1 MKYVKISILMSM
13 FLTLSNV
20 GMKGQNVDGIESTS
34 DSLQSRKI
42 NVAFNQVEEKDL
54 TGAITV
60 LHPTDYLWKD
70 NTLNITDGMNGRVG
84 GLFSGNN
91 LWGMSG
97 AMVLIDGVPRSFS
110 DITMDEVEQITV
122 LKGAAS
128 TVLYGSQAAKG
139 AILITSKKGVA
150 GTRKIDVKVN
160 QSFFEAKAY
169 PQYLGSADY
178 MTLYNEA
185 RRNDGMSEQFSEQMI
200 NNYRSGNPLIYPD
213 VDYYSKDYLRRFASE
228 THATANFSGG
238 NETARFYSN
247 IGWNNSNT
255 LLNIGEGSNTG
266 YNRFNVRSNVDVKMN
281 EVFSTSVNVSAVLS
295 NSRNAMGD
303 YWGQAA
309 SILPYKYTPL
319 IPIDKIE
326 PDDANSL
333 LLAKNSRNIIDGK
346 YLLGGSQEYMKTPF
360 GDLYAGGYNQ
370 YVNRLFQFSN
380 TININL
386 NQVVEGL
393 SFQTLF
399 NIDYTTAYIQS
410 LNKTYE
416 VYYPTWGDYLGETIL
431 TGLQKFGNYS
441 NSGTQ
446 EVTASGNRRNIGFS
460 GQLNYVKSWN
470 GIHNFSSSLLGWVNN
485 VQANAI
491 YQPYTNSN
499 LGLQL
504 SYNYMH
510 KYWVDFSSAVVNSS
524 KLPSGKR
531 VAYSPTLTL
540 SWLMSDE
547 NFLKDVKS
555 IDYLKLNTSV
565 GILNTDLDI
574 NNYYLYDNVY
584 TKGSNF
590 SWSDGKYTNQ
600 ASTSQYGANP
610 NLTFAKRKE
619 ITAGLQG
626 SFFKNLLTLDA
637 NFFWNRMDGMVT
649 QRMSQYPSYYANFV
663 PYSNYNCDQR
673 VGFDLMANLNKT
685 FGEFDFNLGINT
697 TYVTS
702 KVIKRDE
709 LYANAYQNRT
719 GKPTDAIFGLV
730 SDGFFMDENDITNHT
745 AQSFG
750 EVKPGDIKYI
760 DQNGDKI
767 IDANDEVQIGRWNAP
782 FYYALNFSASYKNIT
797 LFVQGTGNKGGN
809 GIKSNNYYWVD
820 GDKKY
825 STEVL
830 NRWTEETKNTATYPR
845 LSSQSNT
852 NNNRYSDFW
861 MYSTDRFNL
870 SKVQLTYNFSQNI
883 LKDKFVK
890 GLTVYANGAN
900 LLTVSKNKDIL
911 DLNVGTIPQNRYYE
925 MGFVAKF

>member
-1 MKYVKISILMSM
+1 MKYVKTSILMSM
-13 FLTLSNV
+13 FLVLSNMS
-20 GMKGQNVDGIESTS
+20 MKGQNIDIIGLES
-34 DSLQSRKI
+34 DSLQSPKI
-42 NVAFNQVEEKDL
+42 NVAFRQVEEKDL
-54 TGAITV
+54 NGAVSV
-60 LHPTDYLWKD
+60 LYPTDYLWKD
-70 NTLNITDGMNGRVG
+70 NTLGINQGMNGRVA

-91 LWGMSG
+91 IWGMNG
-97 AMVLIDGVPRSFS
+97 ALVLIDGVPRSFY
-110 DITMDEVEQITV
+110 DITMDEVEQITI

-128 TVLYGSQAAKG
+128 TVLYGSQAGKG

-185 RRNDGMSEQFSEQMI
+185 RRNDGMNEQFSEETI
-200 NNYRSGNPLIYPD
+200 NNFRSGDPIIYPD
-213 VDYYSKDYLRRFASE
+213 IDYFSKDYLRRFGSL

-247 IGWNNSNT
+247 IGWNSSNT
-255 LLNIGEGSNTG
+255 LLNVGEGRNTG
-266 YNRFNVRSNVDVKMN
+266 NDRFNVRSNVDVKMN
-281 EVFSTSVNVSAVLS
+281 EIFSTSVYVSAVLS
-295 NSRNAMGD
+295 NQRYEMGN
-303 YWGQAA
+303 YWAKA
-309 SILPYKYTPL
+309 DSILPYKYTPL
-319 IPIDKIE
+319 IPIDRIE

-333 LLAKNSRNIIDGK
+333 LLAKNSRNVIDGK

-360 GDLYAGGYNQ
+360 GDLYAGGYNK

-380 TININL
+380 TMNINL
-386 NQVVEGL
+386 GQMVQGL
-393 SFQTLF
+393 SFHTLF

-416 VYYPTWGDYLGETIL
+416 VYYPTWGDHLGETIL
-431 TGLQKFGNYS
+431 TGLEKFGNYS

-446 EVTASGNRRNIGFS
+446 EVTASASKRNIGFS

-470 GIHNFSSSLLGWVNN
+470 GTHNFSSSLIGWINN
-485 VQANAI
+485 VHANAV

-510 KYWVDFSSAVVNSS
+510 KYWIDFSSAVVNSS
-524 KLPSGKR
+524 KLPAGKR
-531 VAYSPTLTL
+531 VAYSPTITL

-547 NFLKDVKS
+547 NFMREVRG
-555 IDYLKLNTSV
+555 IDYLKLNTSA

-574 NNYYLYDNVY
+574 SGYYLYDNVY
-584 TKGSNF
+584 AKEAYF

-600 ASTSQYGANP
+600 ASTSKYGANP
-610 NLTFAKRKE
+610 NLSFAKRKE

-626 SFFKNLLTLDA
+626 SFLKNLLILDA
-637 NFFWNRMDGMVT
+637 NFFWNRMEGMVT

-663 PYSNYNCDQR
+663 PYSNYDCDQR
-673 VGFDLMANLNKT
+673 IGFDLMANLNKK
-685 FGEFDFNLGINT
+685 FGEFDLNLGINT

-702 KVIKRDE
+702 KAIKRDE
-709 LYANAYQNRT
+709 LYANAYQNRV

-730 SDGFFMDENDITNHT
+730 SKGFFMDENDVTNHAT
-745 AQSFG
+745 QSFG
-750 EVKPGDIKYI
+750 EVKPGDIKYV
-760 DQNGDKI
+760 DQNGDNI

-782 FYYALNFSASYKNIT
+782 FVYALNFSASYKNLT
-797 LFVQGTGNKGGN
+797 LFIQGTGNRGGN
-809 GIKSNNYYWVD
+809 GIKSGNYYWID

-825 STEVL
+825 SAVVL
-830 NRWTEETKNTATYPR
+830 NRWTEQTKNTATYPR

-861 MYSTDRFNL
+861 IYSTNRFDL
-870 SKVQLTYNFSQNI
+870 SKVQLTYNFSQHI
-883 LKDKFVK
+883 LKDTFVK
-890 GLTVYANGAN
+890 GLTVYVNGSN

-911 DLNVGTIPQNRYYE
+911 DLNVGNTPYYRYYE
-925 MGFVAKF
+925 MGLVAKF

>member
-1 MKYVKISILMSM
+1 MSM
-13 FLTLSNV
+13 FLALLNV
-20 GMKGQNVDGIESTS
+20 GMKGQNGDSIRWGT
-34 DSLQSRKI
+34 DSLQSRKV
-42 NVAFNQVEEKDL
+42 NVAFNKVEEKDL
-54 TGAITV
+54 NGAITV

-70 NTLNITDGMNGRVG
+70 NTLTINDGMNGRVG
-84 GLFSGNN
+84 GLVSANN

-97 AMVLIDGVPRSFS
+97 ALVLIDGIPRNFG
-110 DITMDEVEQITV
+110 DILMDEVEQITI

-139 AILITSKKGVA
+139 AILITSKRGKA

-160 QSFFEAKAY
+160 QSFGEAKAY
-169 PQYLGSADY
+169 PKYLGSADY

-185 RRNDGMSEQFSEQMI
+185 RRNDGMGEQFSAEMI
-200 NNYRSGNPLIYPD
+200 NNFRHGDPIIYPD
-213 VDYYSKDYLRRFASE
+213 VDYYSKDYLRRFSPE

-247 IGWNNSNT
+247 IGWYDSKA
-255 LLNIGEGSNTG
+255 LLNVGEGRNTG
-266 YNRFNVRSNVDVKMN
+266 SNRFNVRSNVDVKMN
-281 EVFSTSVNVSAVLS
+281 QIFSTSVNISTVLS
-295 NSRNAMGD
+295 NSRFAKGD

-309 SILPYKYTPL
+309 SILPYKYTPF
-319 IPIDKIE
+319 IPIDRIE
-326 PDDANSL
+326 PDDTNSL

-346 YLLGGSQEYMKTPF
+346 YLLGGSQENMTTPF
-360 GDLYAGGYNQ
+360 ADLYAGGYNK
-370 YVNRLFQFSN
+370 YVDRLFQFSN
-380 TININL
+380 TINVNL
-386 NQVVEGL
+386 NQVTQGL

-410 LNKTYE
+410 LNKSYE
-416 VYYPTWGDYLGETIL
+416 VYYPTWEDYLGETIL
-431 TGLQKFGNYS
+431 SGLQKFGNYS
-441 NSGTQ
+441 NTGTQ
-446 EVTASGNRRNIGFS
+446 EVSASGSKRNLGFS
-460 GQLNYVKSWN
+460 AQLNYVRSWD
-470 GIHNFSSSLLGWVNN
+470 GVHNFSSSLLGWMNN
-485 VQANAI
+485 VQTNAI

-504 SYNYMH
+504 SYNYMR
-510 KYWVDFSSAVVNSS
+510 KYWADFSSAVVNSS
-524 KLPSGKR
+524 RLPAGKR

-540 SWLMSDE
+540 SWVISDE

-555 IDYLKLNTSV
+555 IDYLKLNTSG

-574 NNYYLYDNVY
+574 NNYFLYDNVY
-584 TKGSNF
+584 SKGSYF

-600 ASTSQYGANP
+600 ASTSLYGPNP

-619 ITAGLQG
+619 ITAGVQG

-637 NFFWNRMDGMVT
+637 NFFLNRMDGMVT
-649 QRMSQYPSYYANFV
+649 QIMSQYPSYYANFV

-673 VGFDLMANLNKT
+673 VGFDLMANLNKK
-685 FGEFDFNLGINT
+685 FGEFDLNLGVNM
-697 TYVTS
+697 TYVKS

-709 LYANAYQNRT
+709 LYADAYQNRV
-719 GKPTDAIFGLV
+719 GKTNDAIFGLV
-730 SDGFFMDENDITNHT
+730 SDGFFMDENDIKNHAT
-745 AQSFG
+745 QLFG

-760 DQNGDKI
+760 DQNGDNI
-767 IDANDEVQIGRWNAP
+767 IDANDEVEIGRWNAP
-782 FYYALNFSASYKNIT
+782 LYYALNLSASYKNFT
-797 LFVQGTGNKGGN
+797 LFIQGTGNRGGN
-809 GIKSNNYYWVD
+809 GVKSGNYYWVD

-861 MYSTDRFNL
+861 LYSTDRFNL
-870 SKVQLTYNFSQNI
+870 SKVQLTYNFSQRI
-883 LKDKFVK
+883 LNDKFVK
-890 GLTVYANGAN
+890 GLTVYANGSN

-911 DLNVGTIPQNRYYE
+911 DLNVGTAPQYRYYE
-925 MGFVAKF
+925 IGFVAKF